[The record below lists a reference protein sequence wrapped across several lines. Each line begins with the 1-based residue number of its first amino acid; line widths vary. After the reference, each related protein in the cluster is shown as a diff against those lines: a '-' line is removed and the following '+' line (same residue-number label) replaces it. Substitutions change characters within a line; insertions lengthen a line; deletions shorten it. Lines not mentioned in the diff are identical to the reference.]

1 MTCEKICPFLK
12 SISNSFW
19 LKPRGAEYRRLAQ
32 NGPTR
37 GIQLNQYNF
46 DGAYYSSMLCT
57 GLLKLGQVSLFDH
70 DTLSYRVLSV
80 KLRLLI
86 TTLLLIEAT
95 YRMRIS
101 GESPNLESNST
112 LAPWP
117 CTEYIQIIVR
127 PGHERLLE
135 RGDNRCW
142 LWAYEHSCLHSP
154 HQCSY
159 CWYLVLRHP
168 HFH

>member
-1 MTCEKICPFLK
+1 
-12 SISNSFW
+12 
-19 LKPRGAEYRRLAQ
+19 
-32 NGPTR
+32 
-37 GIQLNQYNF
+37 
-46 DGAYYSSMLCT
+46 MLCT

-135 RGDNRCW
+135 RGDNRC
-142 LWAYEHSCLHSP
+142 
-154 HQCSY
+154 
-159 CWYLVLRHP
+159 
-168 HFH
+168 